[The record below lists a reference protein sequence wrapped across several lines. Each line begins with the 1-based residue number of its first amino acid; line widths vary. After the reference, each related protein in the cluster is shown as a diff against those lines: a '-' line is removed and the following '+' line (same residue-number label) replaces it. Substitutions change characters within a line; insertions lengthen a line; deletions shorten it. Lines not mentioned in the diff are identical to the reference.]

1 MNAVTVGLA
10 LATGVGSALVP
21 VLNAEAWALFAAT
34 GPVDTLLAVVLALAA
49 GQTVGKLVLF
59 ESGRRGRAWHPWRR
73 RPVSARTARWTDRV
87 TGWLTSRRS
96 GPPLVLAAASI
107 GVPPLAV
114 VSVAAGAA
122 GQRRRVFVPLCLLGR
137 TVRFSV
143 LVLPLAVQW

>member
-1 MNAVTVGLA
+1 MNPVPVGLA

-21 VLNAEAWALFAAT
+21 VLNAEAWALFAAR
-34 GPVDTLLAVVLALAA
+34 GPVDTLLAVVLALAV

-59 ESGRRGRAWHPWRR
+59 EGGRRGRDWHPWRR
-73 RPVSARTARWTDRV
+73 RPVSARTTRWTDRV
-87 TGWLTSRRS
+87 SGWLTSRRT

-122 GQRRRVFVPLCLLGR
+122 GQRRRMFVPLCLLGR
-137 TVRFSV
+137 TVRFTV
-143 LVLPLAVQW
+143 LVLPFAVQA

>member
-34 GPVDTLLAVVLALAA
+34 GPVDTLLAVVVALAA

-59 ESGRRGRAWHPWRR
+59 ESGRRGRDWHPWRR
-73 RPVSARTARWTDRV
+73 GPVSARTARWTDRV
-87 TGWLTSRRS
+87 TGWLTSPRS